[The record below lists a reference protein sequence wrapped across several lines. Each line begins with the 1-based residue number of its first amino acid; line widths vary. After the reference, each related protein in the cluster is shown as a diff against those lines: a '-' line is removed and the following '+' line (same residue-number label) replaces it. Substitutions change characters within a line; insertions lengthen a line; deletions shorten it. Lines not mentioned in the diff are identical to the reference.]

1 MPFEG
6 DDFFQLAAELAERTG
21 NEAAARSAV
30 GRAYFATLGRAS
42 EAFRA
47 EDIAISPLRPHVDV
61 ARALRNSAVVGRA
74 AAGKGIDQLLR
85 MRNRVDYVHTLDDD
99 PARLAR
105 DALDLARAVIRA
117 FDDEPSPPR

>member
-30 GRAYFATLGRAS
+30 GRAS

-61 ARALRNSAVVGRA
+61 ARALRNSAVVERA
-74 AAGKGIDQLLR
+74 AAGKGINQLLG